1 VAGLRRRSSGWRVI
15 YGEADRAACVN
26 YIEQHWTDN
35 TAEESARKVGVG
47 PGFWCLTGFVWKGS
61 DEA

>member
-1 VAGLRRRSSGWRVI
+1 MVEPRCVCELHRTAL
-15 YGEADRAACVN
+15 DR
-26 YIEQHWTDN
+26 Y